1 MPGTA
6 QPSVCAG
13 QTPSASAG
21 TYLTLEFDGY
31 FMCRLA
37 TDPDPSNEERGR
49 SGYTMALTDE
59 RPLDQIIRMQT
70 DDYVRKHLRAPAG
83 GENSDLRRDVG
94 VSVKSVKLGGSAW
107 PAGEHLIGAK
117 VDLKGPDRT
126 TPGAIF
132 ESRNNIVGS
141 DDSLAFVITP
151 FDLVIEKTGERPV
164 TLRAIDHL
172 CPGEPGKPD
181 KPTWKIENPA
191 LYTRRFP
198 TKFDPASLE
207 VMQAISVFD
216 GYEYFRVRREF
227 LTKQIAELARLLE
240 GPGGDLLPL
249 EQAKSRLYQLEF
261 WGDRVINKLGF
272 RLEWE
277 FDINGQ
283 QTVEGE
289 LGGRADIGQPWHVRM
304 WCGGWDGDLLLG
316 YLRGSLSMP
325 FEANPP
331 VVTAG

>member
-1 MPGTA
+1 MAGTT
-6 QPSVCAG
+6 Q
-13 QTPSASAG
+13 PSASAG
-21 TYLTLEFDGY
+21 QPPSASVGAYLTLAFDGY

-49 SGYTMALTDE
+49 SGYTMALTHE
-59 RPLDQIIRMQT
+59 RPLDQIIRMQA
-70 DDYVRKHLRAPAG
+70 DDYVREHLRPPAG
-83 GENSDLRRDVG
+83 GKKSNLPREVG
-94 VSVKSVKLGGSAW
+94 VSVRSVNLGGKVW

-117 VDLKGPDRT
+117 VDLKGPDGV

-151 FDLVIEKTGERPV
+151 FDLVIEQTGERPV
-164 TLRAIDHL
+164 TLRAIDYL
-172 CPGEPGKPD
+172 NPVDPD
-181 KPTWKIENPA
+181 KQTWEIENPA

-227 LTKQIAELARLLE
+227 LTKRIAELTQLLE
-240 GPGGDLLPL
+240 GPDGASLMLPL

-277 FDINGQ
+277 FEVNGP
-283 QTVEGE
+283 QTADGD
-289 LGGRADIGQPWHVRM
+289 LGGRADVDQPWHVRM

-316 YLRGSLSMP
+316 YLRGSLSIP
-325 FEANPP
+325 FEENPA
-331 VVTAG
+331 VEAAG